1 MNHTREDW
9 FIALVGPISIFVGM
23 VSSCVKAPAPKPD
36 HVTEA
41 GLPSCESAYQHQL
54 DASCPPEEDARGGW
68 ILNEC
73 AALSQEQR
81 VCITEAD
88 TCAAMRGC
96 AEASGAQ

>member
-1 MNHTREDW
+1 MKTEFTPWVLMAFFAYPMAATVIRCTS
-9 FIALVGPISIFVGM
+9 VPV
-23 VSSCVKAPAPKPD
+23 VKPD
-36 HVTEA
+36 PVTEG

-68 ILNEC
+68 ILSEC
-73 AALSQEQR
+73 AALTQEQR

-96 AEASGAQ
+96 EEAP